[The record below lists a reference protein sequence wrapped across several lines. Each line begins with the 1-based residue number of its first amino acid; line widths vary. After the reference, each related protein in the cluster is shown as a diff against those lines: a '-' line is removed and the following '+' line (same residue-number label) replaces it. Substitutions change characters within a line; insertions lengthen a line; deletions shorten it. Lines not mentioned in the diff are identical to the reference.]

1 MADSYDKPL
10 PQPDRDSLPFWQG
23 TRAGELRV
31 QRCNACSRYRFP
43 ARAVCANCHSFDAS
57 WVSLSGRGR
66 ILSWITTHR
75 AFMPAYAEEVPYT
88 VVHVALDEQPDVQM
102 FGLLEGAEPRG
113 GMPVRAV
120 FVRVTED
127 ETLVHWSAA

>member
-43 ARAVCANCHSFDAS
+43 PRAAPPF
-57 WVSLSGRGR
+57 
-66 ILSWITTHR
+66 
-75 AFMPAYAEEVPYT
+75 PAL
-88 VVHVALDEQPDVQM
+88 VAGQL
-102 FGLLEGAEPRG
+102 
-113 GMPVRAV
+113 
-120 FVRVTED
+120 
-127 ETLVHWSAA
+127 